1 MVFVWIEKIDL
12 KSSNNGNNYML
23 QMGRILQL
31 FAMLRQQM
39 RENDGQNA
47 VIYVTM
53 NGFGLFEGVVT
64 LLFVLVSYER
74 KSPSRSLN

>member
-23 QMGRILQL
+23 QMGRFFHL

-53 NGFGLFEGVVT
+53 NGIGLFEGVVT